1 MIQPTLKKPI
11 AAISFGGML
20 LLSRMILTVMKNKI
34 RNRRNIE
41 LSKLWDVSLFRPPN
55 ESEHRAYQYIDIPML
70 RQKVL
75 LVERKI
81 RRTYEM

>member
-1 MIQPTLKKPI
+1 MIQMIQPTLKKPI

-20 LLSRMILTVMKNKI
+20 LLSRMILTVMKNKN

-41 LSKLWDVSLFRPPN
+41 LSKLWDVSLFRPSYV
-55 ESEHRAYQYIDIPML
+55 SEHRAYQYIDIPML

-75 LVERKI
+75 FVE
-81 RRTYEM
+81 T